1 MLNFLFKIKKVKQ
14 TSDFG
19 HFIVE
24 PLPRGFGHTLGNSL
38 RRVLLGSLSGA
49 AITQIKINGVKHKF
63 STLSG
68 LKEDI
73 IELVLNIKQIDLQ
86 YEGEKPVKIH
96 LEKSG
101 RGQVKVAD
109 IKAPATVKII
119 NKDLVLANLADKKSR
134 LKMEMIVESGTGYLL
149 AEERKSNKVGIIPID
164 AAFSPVRRVNYRV
177 EDTRVGRQ
185 TDLDRLILE
194 ITTDGTIKP
203 MEALKE
209 AAKTLVAFFNQV
221 VEPKKIPAS
230 KKETKPVMSEVMHL
244 TV

>member
-1 MLNFLFKIKKVKQ
+1 M
-14 TSDFG
+14 
-19 HFIVE
+19 
-24 PLPRGFGHTLGNSL
+24 
-38 RRVLLGSLSGA
+38 
-49 AITQIKINGVKHKF
+49 
-63 STLSG
+63 
-68 LKEDI
+68 
-73 IELVLNIKQIDLQ
+73 
-86 YEGEKPVKIH
+86 
-96 LEKSG
+96 
-101 RGQVKVAD
+101 AD

-244 TV
+244 TVEELGLPTRIVNALRKGGYGMVNDLAAANPADLANVKNLGEKSIKVVRVALVKKGLDLKGE